1 MRQSQVFGWS
11 TPPTTSPRPLQLT
24 DDWLLVQNS
33 KAGCCCSGCWRMML
47 EFKFSF
53 KSILCRCTIQILTS
67 DEGWSPCTAPP
78 ADFHLYSSI
87 FTIHWGL
94 LFLEFV
100 EKSLKIILFLITE
113 IFTKKTFQKYCF
125 LLQSLEDFHFFSFSS
140 LCLLKKR
147 NDAEEKLCRSRFSLW
162 THQSTFLRRAN
173 MRNVPE
179 NGNQKWREIDFSFR
193 KNKPQSERKEE
204 QASEWARRKSSS
216 FMTLII

>member
-1 MRQSQVFGWS
+1 MRQSQVFAWS
-11 TPPTTSPRPLQLT
+11 APPTTTPHPLELT

-33 KAGCCCSGCWRMML
+33 KAGCCCSGCWRTL

-67 DEGWSPCTAPP
+67 DEGWSPCTTPP

-100 EKSLKIILFLITE
+100 EKSLKIIVFLITE

-125 LLQSLEDFHFFSFSS
+125 LLQSLEDFHFFSFLFFVS
-140 LCLLKKR
+140 LEKKETMLKK
-147 NDAEEKLCRSRFSLW
+147 NYVEVD
-162 THQSTFLRRAN
+162 FLYEHIK
-173 MRNVPE
+173 VL
-179 NGNQKWREIDFSFR
+179 F
-193 KNKPQSERKEE
+193 
-204 QASEWARRKSSS
+204 
-216 FMTLII
+216 